1 MKYEFYFPELGEG
14 LFEGYIVAYLVKE
27 GEHVVEDQ
35 PLVEV
40 QTDKVTTILPS
51 PVAGVIDKLPYHPGD
66 VVTVNDVIIVIDQ
79 RKGGGASHGMNFEW
93 LKMDAMKDKKHSLND
108 FGINLGTYAC
118 AVMDTPTDDTIVK
131 MTSMRK
137 EIANIVTKS
146 AQTIPHVTAYAEAD
160 ITNLLLHK
168 ERLKTNES
176 LNLTL
181 TPIFV
186 KALSQALNQHPMFN
200 SNELNG
206 SLKLFSDHNIGI
218 AVDTSEG
225 VVIPNIKQVNEKTVD
240 VLADEITELIERAR
254 SKKLFFTDSREGTI
268 TISNVGAIGGGFATP
283 IIFHPQVAIVA
294 LYRADK
300 KVVVTENDEIVIR
313 KMLPITLTFDH
324 RFFDGADGLRF
335 LNTFKAN
342 LESHYK
348 EYLDELKFHS
358 VKSKSSKSE

>member
-1 MKYEFYFPELGEG
+1 MKYEFFFPELGEG
-14 LFEGYIVAYLVKE
+14 LIEGYIVAYMVKE

-40 QTDKVTTILPS
+40 QTDKVTTVLPS
-51 PVAGVIDKLPYHPGD
+51 PVEGIVGKLPYNPGD

-79 RKGGGASHGMNFEW
+79 GKGEASGGWNQEW
-93 LKMDAMKDKKHSLND
+93 LKLDATKEKEHSWND
-108 FGINLGTYAC
+108 FGINLGTYPS
-118 AVMDTPTDDTIVK
+118 VGLDNSIDDTIVK
-131 MTSMRK
+131 LTSMRK

-146 AQTIPHVTAYAEAD
+146 FQTIPHVTAYAEAD

-168 ERLKTNES
+168 EKLKQNKG
-176 LNLTL
+176 LNVTL

-186 KALSQALNQHPMFN
+186 KALSQTLNQHPMFN

-206 SLKLFSDHNIGI
+206 SLKLFQSHNIGI
-218 AVDTSEG
+218 AVDTNEG
-225 VVIPNIKQVNEKTVD
+225 VVIPNVKQVNEKTVD
-240 VLADEITELIERAR
+240 VLADEINELIERAR
-254 SKKLFFTDSREGTI
+254 SKKLLFTDAREGTI

-283 IIFHPQVAIVA
+283 IIFCPQVAIVA

-300 KVVVTENDEIVIR
+300 KVVVTENDELVVR

-335 LNTFKAN
+335 INTFKAN
-342 LESHYK
+342 LESHY
-348 EYLDELKFHS
+348 EDYFA
-358 VKSKSSKSE
+358 